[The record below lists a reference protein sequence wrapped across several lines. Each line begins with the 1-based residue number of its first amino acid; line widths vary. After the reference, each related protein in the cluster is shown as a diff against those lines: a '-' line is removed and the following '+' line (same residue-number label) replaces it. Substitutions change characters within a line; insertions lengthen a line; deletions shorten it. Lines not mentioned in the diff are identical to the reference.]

1 VPTITGVIIHK
12 QNTRGWWAVDLDAGG
27 EAPPACSSRD
37 GITANVAEEHI
48 PAKYDGPKP
57 TGVCATCP
65 LAQYDEQTGRTPCQK
80 RLQMFM
86 LPADEFLPILVD
98 LPQSSIKPMRQFLL
112 RLSSARKPIGSVVV
126 QLGLERAQ
134 SRSGVKY
141 SLIQPRK
148 VGELTPAMA
157 QRAADIAA
165 TIMPGLGDPP
175 AREAA

>member
-1 VPTITGVIIHK
+1 
-12 QNTRGWWAVDLDAGG
+12 
-27 EAPPACSSRD
+27 
-37 GITANVAEEHI
+37 
-48 PAKYDGPKP
+48 
-57 TGVCATCP
+57 
-65 LAQYDEQTGRTPCQK
+65 
-80 RLQMFM
+80 
-86 LPADEFLPILVD
+86 
-98 LPQSSIKPMRQFLL
+98 MRQFLL